1 MDIKMMRRS
10 SESRRAVLRPLQPM
24 NRFVDKVVAVTGGAS
39 GIGEATVRR
48 FVEEGAR
55 VAFADRDA
63 ERGKRVAAEL
73 EVHGAV
79 AHFVEA
85 DMGKETEANGF
96 IESAVARFGRLDVLV
111 NNAGIRKYQAVT
123 EASKES
129 WDEMLAVN
137 LLSYAICARA
147 AIPVMAADGGGAIV
161 NVASIRSLIAGPECV
176 QYDTTKAAVLGL
188 TRSMARDHAAQGV
201 RVNAVGPGPI
211 FTPFHMRRAETL
223 GQSQESYIEEFG
235 AETMLKRP
243 GTAREIANGIA
254 FLASGEASY
263 ITGTCLFID
272 GGQTAL

>member
-1 MDIKMMRRS
+1 MT
-10 SESRRAVLRPLQPM
+10 
-24 NRFVDKVVAVTGGAS
+24 RFTGKVVAVTGGAS
-39 GIGEATVRR
+39 GIGEATVRC
-48 FVEEGAR
+48 FTEEGAR

-63 ERGKRVAAEL
+63 ARGNRVSAEL
-73 EVHGAV
+73 EAKGAV

-85 DMGKETEANGF
+85 DMGKEADATGFVEA
-96 IESAVARFGRLDVLV
+96 AVARFGCLDVLV
-111 NNAGIRKYQAVT
+111 NNAGIRKYQPVT

-137 LLSYAICARA
+137 LLSYAICART
-147 AIPVMAADGGGAIV
+147 AIPVMAAGGGGAIV
-161 NVASIRSLIAGPECV
+161 NVASIRSLIAGSECV

-211 FTPFHMRRAETL
+211 FTPFHARRAETL
-223 GQSQESYIEEFG
+223 GQTQESYIEEFG
-235 AETMLKRP
+235 SETMLKRP
-243 GTAREIANGIA
+243 GTAREVANGIA
-254 FLASGEASY
+254 FLASDEASY

>member
-1 MDIKMMRRS
+1 
-10 SESRRAVLRPLQPM
+10 M
-24 NRFVDKVVAVTGGAS
+24 NRFVDKAVAVTGGAS

-63 ERGKRVAAEL
+63 DRGRRVAAEL
-73 EVHGAV
+73 AAQGGAV
-79 AHFVEA
+79 HFVEA
-85 DMGKETEANGF
+85 DMGKEAEATGF
-96 IESAVARFGRLDVLV
+96 VEATVARFGRLDVLV

-137 LLSYAICARA
+137 LLSYALCARA
-147 AIPVMAADGGGAIV
+147 AIPVMAANGGGAVV
-161 NVASIRSLIAGPECV
+161 NVASIRSLIAGPKCV

-211 FTPFHMRRAETL
+211 FTPFHERRAEDL
-223 GQSQESYIEEFG
+223 GQTHESYIEEFG

-243 GTAREIANGIA
+243 GTAREVANGIA
-254 FLASGEASY
+254 FLASDDASY
-263 ITGTCLFID
+263 VTGTCLFID
-272 GGQTAL
+272 GGQTGL

>member
-1 MDIKMMRRS
+1 
-10 SESRRAVLRPLQPM
+10 M
-24 NRFVDKVVAVTGGAS
+24 NRFVDKVVVVTGGAS

-63 ERGKRVAAEL
+63 ERGKRVAAEF
-73 EVHGAV
+73 EAQGAV
-79 AHFVEA
+79 VHFVEA
-85 DMGKETEANGF
+85 DMGKEAEATGF
-96 IESAVARFGRLDVLV
+96 VEAAVARFGRLDVLV

-137 LLSYAICARA
+137 LLSYALCSRA
-147 AIPVMAADGGGAIV
+147 AIPIMAANGGGAIV
-161 NVASIRSLIAGPECV
+161 NVASIRSLIAGPKCV

-188 TRSMARDHAAQGV
+188 TRSMARDHAAQSV

-211 FTPFHMRRAETL
+211 FTPFHERRAEDL
-223 GQSQESYIEEFG
+223 GQTYESYIEEFG

-243 GTAREIANGIA
+243 GTASEVANGVA
-254 FLASGEASY
+254 FLASDDASY

-272 GGQTAL
+272 GGQTGL

>member
-1 MDIKMMRRS
+1 M
-10 SESRRAVLRPLQPM
+10 SRFAER
-24 NRFVDKVVAVTGGAS
+24 VVAVTGGAS

-48 FVEEGAR
+48 FAEEGAR

-63 ERGKRVAAEL
+63 ERGRRIAAEL
-73 EVHGAV
+73 EAQGAR

-85 DMGKETEANGF
+85 DMGNEAEATGF
-96 IESAVARFGRLDVLV
+96 IEAAVARLGRLDVLV

-137 LLSYAICARA
+137 LLSYALCSRA
-147 AIPVMAADGGGAIV
+147 AIPVMAARGGGAIV
-161 NVASIRSLIAGPECV
+161 NVASIRSLVAGPECV

-211 FTPFHMRRAETL
+211 FTPFHERRAETL
-223 GQSQESYIEEFG
+223 GQTHEAYVEEFG
-235 AETMLKRP
+235 AETMMKRP
-243 GTAREIANGIA
+243 GTAREVANGIA
-254 FLASGEASY
+254 FLASDDASY

>member
-1 MDIKMMRRS
+1 M
-10 SESRRAVLRPLQPM
+10 
-24 NRFVDKVVAVTGGAS
+24 TGGAS

-48 FVEEGAR
+48 FIEEGAR

-63 ERGKRVAAEL
+63 DRGNRVASEL
-73 EVHGAV
+73 EAQGAV

-85 DMGKETEANGF
+85 DMGKEADATGFVEA
-96 IESAVARFGRLDVLV
+96 AVARFGRLDVLV
-111 NNAGIRKYQAVT
+111 NNAGIRKYQPVT

-129 WDEMLAVN
+129 WDEML
-137 LLSYAICARA
+137 SYAICART
-147 AIPVMAADGGGAIV
+147 AIPVMAAGGGGAIV
-161 NVASIRSLIAGPECV
+161 NVASIRSLIAGSECV

-211 FTPFHMRRAETL
+211 FTPFHARRAETL
-223 GQSQESYIEEFG
+223 GQTQESYIEEFG
-235 AETMLKRP
+235 AETMMKRP

-254 FLASGEASY
+254 FLASDEASY

>member
-1 MDIKMMRRS
+1 
-10 SESRRAVLRPLQPM
+10 M
-24 NRFVDKVVAVTGGAS
+24 NRFADKVVAVTGGAS

-48 FVEEGAR
+48 FAEEGAR

-63 ERGKRVAAEL
+63 DRGSRVAV
-73 EVHGAV
+73 EVGTQGSV

-85 DMGKETEANGF
+85 DMGKESDATGFVEA
-96 IESAVARFGRLDVLV
+96 AVERFGRLDVLV

-123 EASKES
+123 EASKAS

-137 LLSYAICARA
+137 LLSYALCSRT
-147 AIPVMAADGGGAIV
+147 AIPVMAAGGGGAIV
-161 NVASIRSLIAGPECV
+161 NVASIRSLVAGPECV

-211 FTPFHMRRAETL
+211 FTPFHEKRAEAL
-223 GQSQESYIEEFG
+223 GQTHEAYVAEFG
-235 AETMLKRP
+235 AETMMKRP
-243 GTAREIANGIA
+243 GTAREVANGIA
-254 FLASGEASY
+254 FLASDDASY

>member
-1 MDIKMMRRS
+1 MG
-10 SESRRAVLRPLQPM
+10 
-24 NRFVDKVVAVTGGAS
+24 RFAGKVTAVTGGAS
-39 GIGEATVRR
+39 GIGEAAVRR
-48 FVEEGAR
+48 FIEDGAR

-63 ERGKRVAAEL
+63 ERGRRIAAEL
-73 EVHGAV
+73 ESQGATV
-79 AHFVEA
+79 HFVEA
-85 DMGKETEANGF
+85 DMGKEADAAGF
-96 IESAVARFGRLDVLV
+96 IETAAARFDRLDVLV
-111 NNAGIRKYQAVT
+111 NNTGIRRYQAVT

-137 LLSYAICARA
+137 LLSYALCSRA
-147 AIPVMAADGGGAIV
+147 AIPVMAAAGGGAIV
-161 NVASIRSLIAGPECV
+161 NVASIRSLIAGPKCV

-211 FTPFHMRRAETL
+211 FTPFHERRAEAL
-223 GQSQESYIEEFG
+223 GQTHESYVEAFG
-235 AETMLKRP
+235 AETMMKRP
-243 GTAREIANGIA
+243 GTAREVANGIA

>member
-1 MDIKMMRRS
+1 
-10 SESRRAVLRPLQPM
+10 M
-24 NRFVDKVVAVTGGAS
+24 NRFADKVVAVTGGAS

-48 FVEEGAR
+48 FAEESAR

-73 EVHGAV
+73 AEQGTT

-85 DMGKETEANGF
+85 DMGKEAEATGF
-96 IESAVARFGRLDVLV
+96 VETAAARFGRLDVLV

-123 EASKES
+123 EASKAS

-137 LLSYAICARA
+137 LLSYALCARA
-147 AIPVMAADGGGAIV
+147 AIPVMAANGGGAIV
-161 NVASIRSLIAGPECV
+161 NVASIRSLIAGPKCV

-188 TRSMARDHAAQGV
+188 TRSMARDHAAEGV

-211 FTPFHMRRAETL
+211 FTPFHERRAEDL
-223 GQSQESYIEEFG
+223 GQTHESYIEEFG

-243 GTAREIANGIA
+243 GTAREVANGIA
-254 FLASGEASY
+254 FLASDDASY

-272 GGQTAL
+272 GGQTGL

>member
-1 MDIKMMRRS
+1 M
-10 SESRRAVLRPLQPM
+10 SRFAER
-24 NRFVDKVVAVTGGAS
+24 VVAVTGGAS

-48 FVEEGAR
+48 FAEEGAR

-63 ERGKRVAAEL
+63 ERGRRVVAEL
-73 EVHGAV
+73 EAQGAR

-85 DMGKETEANGF
+85 DMGNEAEATGF
-96 IESAVARFGRLDVLV
+96 IEAAVARLGRLDVLV

-137 LLSYAICARA
+137 LLSYALCSRA
-147 AIPVMAADGGGAIV
+147 AIPVMAARGGGVIV
-161 NVASIRSLIAGPECV
+161 NVASIRSLIAGPGCV

-211 FTPFHMRRAETL
+211 FTPFHERRAEAL
-223 GQSQESYIEEFG
+223 GQTHEAYGEEFG
-235 AETMLKRP
+235 AETMMKRP
-243 GTAREIANGIA
+243 GTAREVASGIV
-254 FLASGEASY
+254 FLASDDASY

>member
-1 MDIKMMRRS
+1 
-10 SESRRAVLRPLQPM
+10 M
-24 NRFVDKVVAVTGGAS
+24 NRFADKVVAVTGGAS

-63 ERGKRVAAEL
+63 ERGTRVAAEL
-73 EVHGAV
+73 ETQGAT

-85 DMGKETEANGF
+85 DVGSEAEATGF
-96 IESAVARFGRLDVLV
+96 VEAAVARFGRLDVLV

-147 AIPVMAADGGGAIV
+147 AIPVMTVGGGGAIV
-161 NVASIRSLIAGPECV
+161 NVASIRSLIAGSECV

-211 FTPFHMRRAETL
+211 FTPFHARRAEAL
-223 GQSQESYIEEFG
+223 GQGLESYIEEFG

-254 FLASGEASY
+254 FLASDEASY

>member
-1 MDIKMMRRS
+1 
-10 SESRRAVLRPLQPM
+10 M
-24 NRFVDKVVAVTGGAS
+24 NRFADRVVAVTGGAS

-73 EVHGAV
+73 EAQGAV
-79 AHFVEA
+79 AYFVEA
-85 DMGKETEANGF
+85 DMGKEAEAAGF
-96 IESAVARFGRLDVLV
+96 IESAVASFGRLDVLV

-137 LLSYAICARA
+137 LLSYALCSRT
-147 AIPVMAADGGGAIV
+147 AIPIMAANGGGAIV
-161 NVASIRSLIAGPECV
+161 NVASIRSLIAGPKCV

-211 FTPFHMRRAETL
+211 FTPFHERRAEDL
-223 GQSQESYIEEFG
+223 GQTYESYIEEFG

-243 GTAREIANGIA
+243 GTASEVANGVA
-254 FLASGEASY
+254 FLASDDASY

-272 GGQTAL
+272 GGQTGL

>member
-1 MDIKMMRRS
+1 MT
-10 SESRRAVLRPLQPM
+10 
-24 NRFVDKVVAVTGGAS
+24 RFADKAVAVTGGAS

-48 FVEEGAR
+48 FIEEGAR

-63 ERGKRVAAEL
+63 DRGNRVASEL
-73 EVHGAV
+73 EAQGAV

-85 DMGKETEANGF
+85 DMGKEADATGF
-96 IESAVARFGRLDVLV
+96 IEAAVARFGRLDVLV
-111 NNAGIRKYQAVT
+111 NNAGIRKYQPVT
-123 EASKES
+123 KASKES

-137 LLSYAICARA
+137 LLSCAICARA
-147 AIPVMAADGGGAIV
+147 AIPVMAAGGGGAIV
-161 NVASIRSLIAGPECV
+161 NVASIRSLIAGSECV

-211 FTPFHMRRAETL
+211 FTPFHARRAETL
-223 GQSQESYIEEFG
+223 GQAQASYMEEFG

-254 FLASGEASY
+254 FLASDEASY

>member
-1 MDIKMMRRS
+1 MT
-10 SESRRAVLRPLQPM
+10 
-24 NRFVDKVVAVTGGAS
+24 RFADKVVAVTGGAS

-48 FVEEGAR
+48 FIEEGAR

-63 ERGKRVAAEL
+63 ARGNRVSAEL
-73 EVHGAV
+73 EAQGAV
-79 AHFVEA
+79 AHFVQA
-85 DMGKETEANGF
+85 DMGKESDATGFVEA
-96 IESAVARFGRLDVLV
+96 AVARFSRLDVLV

-129 WDEMLAVN
+129 WDEIPAVN
-137 LLSYAICARA
+137 LMSYALCARA
-147 AIPVMAADGGGAIV
+147 AIPVMAANGGGAIV
-161 NVASIRSLIAGPECV
+161 NVASIRSLIAGPKCV

-211 FTPFHMRRAETL
+211 FTPFHERRAEAL
-223 GQSQESYIEEFG
+223 GQTHETYVEDFG
-235 AETMLKRP
+235 AETMMKRP
-243 GTAREIANGIA
+243 GTAREVANGIA
-254 FLASGEASY
+254 FLASDEASY

>member
-1 MDIKMMRRS
+1 MG
-10 SESRRAVLRPLQPM
+10 
-24 NRFVDKVVAVTGGAS
+24 RFEGKAVAVTGGAS

-48 FVEEGAR
+48 FVEEGAG

-63 ERGKRVAAEL
+63 ERGRAVAAEF
-73 EVHGAV
+73 ESQGALV
-79 AHFVEA
+79 HFVEA
-85 DMGKETEANGF
+85 DMGNEAQVTGF
-96 IESAVARFGRLDVLV
+96 IETAAARLGRLDVLV

-137 LLSYAICARA
+137 LLSYALCSRS
-147 AIPVMAADGGGAIV
+147 AIPVMAAAGGGAIV
-161 NVASIRSLIAGPECV
+161 NVASIRSLLAGPRCV

-211 FTPFHMRRAETL
+211 FTPFHERRAETL
-223 GQSQESYIEEFG
+223 GQTHEAYIEEFG
-235 AETMLKRP
+235 AETMMKRP
-243 GTAREIANGIA
+243 GTAREVVGGIA
-254 FLASGEASY
+254 FLASEDASY
-263 ITGTCLFID
+263 ITGTILFID

>member
-1 MDIKMMRRS
+1 MT
-10 SESRRAVLRPLQPM
+10 
-24 NRFVDKVVAVTGGAS
+24 RFVDKVVAVTGGAS
-39 GIGEATVRR
+39 GIGEATARR
-48 FVEEGAR
+48 FIEEGAR

-63 ERGKRVAAEL
+63 DRGNRVASEL
-73 EVHGAV
+73 EAQGAV

-85 DMGKETEANGF
+85 DMGKEVEATGF
-96 IESAVARFGRLDVLV
+96 VEAAVARFGRLDVLV
-111 NNAGIRKYQAVT
+111 NNAGIRKYQPVT
-123 EASKES
+123 KASKES

-137 LLSYAICARA
+137 LLSYAICART
-147 AIPVMAADGGGAIV
+147 AIPVMAAGGGGTIV
-161 NVASIRSLIAGPECV
+161 NVASIRSLIAGSECV

-211 FTPFHMRRAETL
+211 FTPFHARRAETL
-223 GQSQESYIEEFG
+223 GQTQASYMEEFG

-254 FLASGEASY
+254 FLASDEASY

>member
-1 MDIKMMRRS
+1 M
-10 SESRRAVLRPLQPM
+10 SRFA
-24 NRFVDKVVAVTGGAS
+24 DKVVAVTGGAS

-48 FVEEGAR
+48 FVEESAR
-55 VAFADRDA
+55 VALADRDA
-63 ERGKRVAAEL
+63 ERGRRVAAEI
-73 EVHGAV
+73 EAQGAV

-85 DMGKETEANGF
+85 DMGEEAEATGF
-96 IESAVARFGRLDVLV
+96 VESVVTRFGRLDVLV

-137 LLSYAICARA
+137 LLSYALCARD
-147 AIPVMAADGGGAIV
+147 AIPVMAANGGGAIV
-161 NVASIRSLIAGPECV
+161 NVASIRSLVAGPKCV

-188 TRSMARDHAAQGV
+188 TRSMARDHAAEGV

-211 FTPFHMRRAETL
+211 FTPYHERRAGEL
-223 GQSQESYIEEFG
+223 GQTRASYIEAFG
-235 AETMLKRP
+235 AETMMKRP

-254 FLASGEASY
+254 FLASDEASY

>member
-1 MDIKMMRRS
+1 MI
-10 SESRRAVLRPLQPM
+10 
-24 NRFVDKVVAVTGGAS
+24 RFAGRVVAVTGGAS

-48 FVEEGAR
+48 FAEEGAR

-63 ERGKRVAAEL
+63 ERGKRVAAERA
-73 EVHGAV
+73 EQGAT

-85 DMGKETEANGF
+85 DMGKEAQAAGFVEA
-96 IESAVARFGRLDVLV
+96 AVARFGRLDVLV

-137 LLSYAICARA
+137 LLSYALCSRA
-147 AIPVMAADGGGAIV
+147 AIPVMAARGGGAIV

-211 FTPFHMRRAETL
+211 FTPFHERRAEAL
-223 GQSQESYIEEFG
+223 GQTHEAYVEEFG
-235 AETMLKRP
+235 ADTMLKRP
-243 GTAREIANGIA
+243 GTAREVANGIV
-254 FLASGEASY
+254 FLASDDASY